1 MGKLT
6 DKFGAASLN
15 IQASGQ
21 GGTKRGPIPAASTA
35 AIAVQRDNAVAR
47 AENAEAE
54 VGRLAAL
61 LEDAKGSGGALDI
74 ALTDLQEVPGRRRKL
89 TAEEFSE
96 LKDNLSRHELITPIT
111 VRPVGNGKFEIISG
125 HNRVAA
131 YRELGRETIKAW
143 PADADENKIDEL
155 AFYAN
160 LLHPDLTDFEKYQ
173 GFTLISERAG
183 LKTAEELG
191 ERTGLSPRHIRRLLS
206 FGSLP
211 PEAIKLLDVHP
222 AAIGANAAE
231 ALAKLAAKGMG
242 IQVIE
247 AIKKVAEGEVTEQ
260 QAIKLASATP
270 KQEKKKPAPMTI
282 KSGAAIYCRMHA
294 AEKVLRLEF
303 ATPEQR
309 EAAQAAVAEVLERL
323 KEKSG

>member
-21 GGTKRGPIPAASTA
+21 SSAKRGPIPAASTA

-47 AENAEAE
+47 AETAETE
-54 VGRLAAL
+54 ISRLTAL
-61 LEDAKGSGGALDI
+61 LEEAKGQGGSLDI
-74 ALTDLQEVPGRRRKL
+74 PLSHLQEVPGRRRKL

-96 LKDNLSRHELITPIT
+96 LKDNLNQHELITPIT

-143 PADADENKIDEL
+143 PAETDASKADEL

-160 LLHPDLTDFEKYQ
+160 LLHPDLTDFEKYL
-173 GFTLISERAG
+173 GFKLISERAG
-183 LKTAEELG
+183 MKTAEDLA
-191 ERTGLSPRHIRRLLS
+191 ERTGLSARQIRRLMA
-206 FGSLP
+206 FGALP
-211 PEAIKLLDVHP
+211 QDALDILDKNP
-222 AAIGANAAE
+222 GALGATAAE
-231 ALAKLAAKGMG
+231 ALAKLAEQGRTA
-242 IQVIE
+242 QVVD
-247 AIKKVAEGEVTEQ
+247 AISNVVAGSMTEQ
-260 QAIKLASATP
+260 QAVKAAAAEPRQP
-270 KQEKKKPAPMTI
+270 KQKAQPTTI
-282 KSGAAIYCRMHA
+282 RAGKSIYCRVHA
-294 AEKVLRLEF
+294 ADKVLRLEF

-323 KEKSG
+323 KS